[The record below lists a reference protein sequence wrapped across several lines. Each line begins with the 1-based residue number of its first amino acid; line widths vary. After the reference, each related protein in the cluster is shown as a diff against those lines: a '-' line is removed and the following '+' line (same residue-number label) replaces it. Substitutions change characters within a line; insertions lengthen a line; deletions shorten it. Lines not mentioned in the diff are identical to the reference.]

1 MKAPSVDRIRALE
14 ALLRTRSPTS
24 AAAELRVARAT
35 AKRTLEEWRAELND
49 QLLMRRGNQLVL
61 TRRAENL
68 VGTLGETL
76 GALDRLLEG
85 DGAQAERANAAIS
98 MRDEFVLALAPA
110 LLKRLAT
117 DHPQTTLKIL
127 PYEHHTLL
135 EELDRRSIDLA
146 VAVDPPRS
154 TELVTKLLYR
164 EPFVCVTADR
174 TRLTAERYLSAAHVA
189 MTSYGAN
196 AAVDAALAR
205 HGYKRRIAAYVPHL
219 AALLQAVES
228 EGLYATLPIRPL
240 LAMRPAKLFVHPA
253 PIPIQERRVLLAWH
267 RKCERDPKNRWLRSL
282 LTSVSQP

>member
-1 MKAPSVDRIRALE
+1 MKAPSLDRIRALE

-24 AAAELRVARAT
+24 AAAELRVGRAAAR
-35 AKRTLEEWRAELND
+35 KTLEEWRSELND

-61 TRRAENL
+61 TRRAERL
-68 VGTLGETL
+68 VSTLGETL
-76 GALDRLLEG
+76 GALDRMLVDDDE
-85 DGAQAERANAAIS
+85 QVERANAAIS

-135 EELDRRSIDLA
+135 EDLDRRIVDLA

-154 TELVTKLLYR
+154 PELTTRLLYR
-164 EPFVCVTADR
+164 EPFVCITADR
-174 TRLTAERYLSAAHVA
+174 APLTLQRYLSVAHVA
-189 MTSYGAN
+189 LTAHGAN

-205 HGYKRRIAAYVPHL
+205 HGHKRRITAYVPHL
-219 AALLQAVES
+219 TALLQAVES
-228 EGLYATLPIRPL
+228 EGLCATVPIRPL
-240 LAMRPAKLFVHPA
+240 LAIRPADLVVHPV
-253 PIPIQERRVLLAWH
+253 PLRIPERRVWLAWH

-282 LTSVSQP
+282 VVSVSQP

>member
-24 AAAELRVARAT
+24 AAAELHVARAT

-49 QLLMRRGNQLVL
+49 QLLMRRGNQLIL
-61 TRRAENL
+61 TRRAESL
-68 VGTLGETL
+68 VSTLGEAL
-76 GALDRLLEG
+76 GTLDRLLEG
-85 DGAQAERANAAIS
+85 EPEQAERANAAIS
-98 MRDEFVLALAPA
+98 MRDEFVLTLAPA

-127 PYEHHTLL
+127 PYEHHAPI
-135 EELDRRSIDLA
+135 EDLDRRIVDLA
-146 VAVDPPRS
+146 VVVDPPRS
-154 TELVTKLLYR
+154 SEIVTKLLYT

-174 TRLTAERYLSAAHVA
+174 APLTPERYLSAAHVA

-205 HGYKRRIAAYVPHL
+205 HGYKRHIAVYVPHL
-219 AALLQAVES
+219 TALLQAVES
-228 EGLYATLPIRPL
+228 DGLYATLPIRPL

-253 PIPIQERRVLLAWH
+253 PIPIPERSVLLAWN
-267 RKCERDPKNRWLRSL
+267 RKCERDPKNRWLRNL
-282 LTSVSQP
+282 VLSVSQP